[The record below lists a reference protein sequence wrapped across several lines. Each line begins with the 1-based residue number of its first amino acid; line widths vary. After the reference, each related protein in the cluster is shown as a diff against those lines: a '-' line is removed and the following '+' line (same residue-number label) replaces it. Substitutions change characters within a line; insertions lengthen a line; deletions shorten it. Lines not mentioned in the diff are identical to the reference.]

1 MMDQITIKDLEV
13 YANHG
18 LYKEEKALGQKFL
31 VSVILSFDT
40 KLAGVSD
47 QMDYSVDY
55 GKVCH
60 RIKEILTE
68 NDFNLIECVAET
80 VAKKLLLE
88 FSLIRKLEIEVK
100 KPWAPIGLPLDYVSV
115 KIKRG
120 WHRAY
125 LGVGSNMGDRMEY
138 INQAIN
144 AIEAQDDTRVVHVSS
159 LIETK
164 PYGGVVQDDFLN
176 GCIAIDT
183 LKEPEA
189 YEIDKAD
196 TAYGTIQTD
205 STQIKT
211 AAENIQQALYAFSY
225 EKLNVKNKIT
235 YDLLKQYLRSLREE
249 ADYLYYEEPLNTVNG
264 VQTQIPI
271 VLSEYQ
277 FYDRTDV
284 EAYLDVLSETRDYF
298 QQIIAFEREKA
309 DKGLFLSDEMADQVL
324 EQCNAFLAMGNGNYL
339 YSTFVSRIGELQE
352 LSEKEKSDYIQQ
364 NARQMEEQVYPA
376 YEDLIQAVKELK
388 GKGTN
393 EKGLCYFPEGRK
405 YYEWYIQQSV
415 GVTDTIQELEQ
426 LTRRQISEDITGMEE
441 AVNEAKQAAA
451 ILENGKAERIL
462 EKLKK
467 GIGTAFPEIPKTSL
481 QIKYVP
487 EEMQEHLSPA
497 FYMIPAIDYTEENV
511 IYVNQIQMRDDL
523 TLFTTLA
530 HEGYPGHLYQTIFF
544 ESTNPDPIR
553 SILNFGGYV
562 EGWATYAEMCSYYLM
577 PLSKTQA
584 AILQKNS
591 SVILA
596 LYALADMGIHYEGW
610 SRMDTVEFYARYG
623 IKDAETVDK
632 IYNLILGSPGNY
644 LKYYIGYV
652 KFLELKKE
660 WIKSGNQ
667 SQKEF
672 HKAVLSVGPA
682 PFEIVGKYFSL

>member
-1 MMDQITIKDLEV
+1 MLIQFWKRR
-13 YANHG
+13 
-18 LYKEEKALGQKFL
+18 KKQC
-31 VSVILSFDT
+31 VSIVCSISIL
-40 KLAGVSD
+40 
-47 QMDYSVDY
+47 
-55 GKVCH
+55 
-60 RIKEILTE
+60 
-68 NDFNLIECVAET
+68 
-80 VAKKLLLE
+80 
-88 FSLIRKLEIEVK
+88 FSSIF
-100 KPWAPIGLPLDYVSV
+100 
-115 KIKRG
+115 
-120 WHRAY
+120 
-125 LGVGSNMGDRMEY
+125 
-138 INQAIN
+138 
-144 AIEAQDDTRVVHVSS
+144 
-159 LIETK
+159 
-164 PYGGVVQDDFLN
+164 FLN
-176 GCIAIDT
+176 GCEATFLEEKKSSKEAENERFASFTEKLFCKEVATSQISLHYT

-189 YEIDKAD
+189 YGIDKAD
-196 TAYGTIQTD
+196 TAYGMIQTD

-211 AAENIQQALYAFSY
+211 AAENMQQALYTFSY
-225 EKLNVKNKIT
+225 EKLNVKNRIT
-235 YDLLKQYLRSLREE
+235 YDLLKQYLRNLREE
-249 ADYLYYEEPLNTVNG
+249 AAYLYYEEPLNTVNG

-284 EAYLDVLSETRDYF
+284 EAYLNVLSETRDYF

-309 DKGLFLSDEMADQVL
+309 DRGLFLSDEMADQVL

-339 YSTFVSRIGELQE
+339 YSTFVSRVGELQE
-352 LSEKEKSDYIQQ
+352 VSEKEKSDYIQQ

-426 LTRRQISEDITGMEE
+426 QTRRQISEDITGMEE

-451 ILENGKAERIL
+451 IMENGKAERIL

-467 GIGTAFPEIPKTSL
+467 GIANAFPEIPKTSL
-481 QIKYVP
+481 RIKYVP

-544 ESTNPDPIR
+544 ENTDPDPVR
-553 SILNFGGYV
+553 SILNFDGYV

-623 IKDAETVDK
+623 IKDAEMVDK
-632 IYNLILGSPGNY
+632 IYDLILGSPGNY

>member
-1 MMDQITIKDLEV
+1 MLIQFWKRR
-13 YANHG
+13 
-18 LYKEEKALGQKFL
+18 KKQC
-31 VSVILSFDT
+31 VSIVCSISIL
-40 KLAGVSD
+40 
-47 QMDYSVDY
+47 
-55 GKVCH
+55 
-60 RIKEILTE
+60 
-68 NDFNLIECVAET
+68 
-80 VAKKLLLE
+80 
-88 FSLIRKLEIEVK
+88 FSSIF
-100 KPWAPIGLPLDYVSV
+100 
-115 KIKRG
+115 
-120 WHRAY
+120 
-125 LGVGSNMGDRMEY
+125 
-138 INQAIN
+138 
-144 AIEAQDDTRVVHVSS
+144 
-159 LIETK
+159 
-164 PYGGVVQDDFLN
+164 FLN
-176 GCIAIDT
+176 GCEATFLEEKKSSKEAENERFASFTEKLFCKEVATSQISLHYT

-189 YEIDKAD
+189 YGIDKAD
-196 TAYGTIQTD
+196 TAYGMIQTD

-211 AAENIQQALYAFSY
+211 AAENMQQALYTFSY
-225 EKLNVKNKIT
+225 EKLNVKNRIT
-235 YDLLKQYLRSLREE
+235 YDLLKQYLRNVREE

-415 GVTDTIQELEQ
+415 GVTDTIRELEQ
-426 LTRRQISEDITGMEE
+426 QTRRQISEDITGMEE

-451 ILENGKAERIL
+451 IMENGKAERIL

-467 GIGTAFPEIPKTSL
+467 GIANAFPEIPKTSL
-481 QIKYVP
+481 RIKYVP

-544 ESTNPDPIR
+544 ESTDPDPVR

-623 IKDAETVDK
+623 IKDAETVNK
-632 IYNLILGSPGNY
+632 IYDLILGSPGNY

-672 HKAVLSVGPA
+672 HQAVLSVGPA

>member
-1 MMDQITIKDLEV
+1 MLIQFWKRR
-13 YANHG
+13 
-18 LYKEEKALGQKFL
+18 KKQC
-31 VSVILSFDT
+31 VSIVCSISIL
-40 KLAGVSD
+40 
-47 QMDYSVDY
+47 
-55 GKVCH
+55 
-60 RIKEILTE
+60 
-68 NDFNLIECVAET
+68 
-80 VAKKLLLE
+80 
-88 FSLIRKLEIEVK
+88 FSSIF
-100 KPWAPIGLPLDYVSV
+100 
-115 KIKRG
+115 
-120 WHRAY
+120 
-125 LGVGSNMGDRMEY
+125 
-138 INQAIN
+138 
-144 AIEAQDDTRVVHVSS
+144 
-159 LIETK
+159 
-164 PYGGVVQDDFLN
+164 FLN
-176 GCIAIDT
+176 GCEATFLEEKKSSKEAENERFASFTEKLFCKEVATSQISLHYT

-189 YEIDKAD
+189 YGIDKAD
-196 TAYGTIQTD
+196 TAYGMIQTD

-211 AAENIQQALYAFSY
+211 AAENMQQALYTFSY
-225 EKLNVKNKIT
+225 EKLNVKNRIT
-235 YDLLKQYLRSLREE
+235 YDLLKQYLRNLREE

-376 YEDLIQAVKELK
+376 YENLIQAVKELK

-426 LTRRQISEDITGMEE
+426 QTRRQISEDITGMEE

-451 ILENGKAERIL
+451 IMENGKAERIL

-467 GIGTAFPEIPKTSL
+467 GIANAFPEIPKTSL
-481 QIKYVP
+481 RIKYVP

-511 IYVNQIQMRDDL
+511 IYVNQTQMRDDL
-523 TLFTTLA
+523 ALFTTLA

-623 IKDAETVDK
+623 IKDAETVNK
-632 IYNLILGSPGNY
+632 IYDLILGSPGNY

-672 HKAVLSVGPA
+672 HQAVLSVGPA

>member
-1 MMDQITIKDLEV
+1 MLIQFWKRR
-13 YANHG
+13 
-18 LYKEEKALGQKFL
+18 KKQC
-31 VSVILSFDT
+31 VSIVCSISIL
-40 KLAGVSD
+40 
-47 QMDYSVDY
+47 
-55 GKVCH
+55 
-60 RIKEILTE
+60 
-68 NDFNLIECVAET
+68 
-80 VAKKLLLE
+80 
-88 FSLIRKLEIEVK
+88 FSSIF
-100 KPWAPIGLPLDYVSV
+100 
-115 KIKRG
+115 
-120 WHRAY
+120 
-125 LGVGSNMGDRMEY
+125 
-138 INQAIN
+138 
-144 AIEAQDDTRVVHVSS
+144 
-159 LIETK
+159 
-164 PYGGVVQDDFLN
+164 FLN
-176 GCIAIDT
+176 GCEATFLEEKKSSKEAENERFASFTEKLFCKEVATSQISLHYT

-189 YEIDKAD
+189 YGIDKAD
-196 TAYGTIQTD
+196 TAYGMIQTD

-211 AAENIQQALYAFSY
+211 AAENMQQALYTFSY
-225 EKLNVKNKIT
+225 EKLNVKNRIT
-235 YDLLKQYLRSLREE
+235 YDLLKQYLRNLREE

-309 DKGLFLSDEMADQVL
+309 DRGLFLSDEMADQVL

-451 ILENGKAERIL
+451 ILEEGKAERIL

-467 GIGTAFPEIPKTSL
+467 GIANAFPEIPKTSL
-481 QIKYVP
+481 RIKYVP

-511 IYVNQIQMRDDL
+511 IYVNRIHMRDDL

-544 ESTNPDPIR
+544 ESTDPDPVR

-623 IKDAETVDK
+623 IKDAETVNK
-632 IYNLILGSPGNY
+632 IYDLILGSPGNY

-672 HKAVLSVGPA
+672 HQAVLSVGPA

>member
-1 MMDQITIKDLEV
+1 MLIQFWKRR
-13 YANHG
+13 
-18 LYKEEKALGQKFL
+18 KKQC
-31 VSVILSFDT
+31 VSIVCSISIL
-40 KLAGVSD
+40 
-47 QMDYSVDY
+47 
-55 GKVCH
+55 
-60 RIKEILTE
+60 
-68 NDFNLIECVAET
+68 
-80 VAKKLLLE
+80 
-88 FSLIRKLEIEVK
+88 FSSIF
-100 KPWAPIGLPLDYVSV
+100 
-115 KIKRG
+115 
-120 WHRAY
+120 
-125 LGVGSNMGDRMEY
+125 
-138 INQAIN
+138 
-144 AIEAQDDTRVVHVSS
+144 
-159 LIETK
+159 
-164 PYGGVVQDDFLN
+164 FLN
-176 GCIAIDT
+176 GCEATFLEEKKSSKEVENERFTSFTEQLFCKEVAASQISLHYT

-189 YEIDKAD
+189 YGIDKAD

-225 EKLNVKNKIT
+225 ENLNVKNKIT

-284 EAYLDVLSETRDYF
+284 EEYLDVLSETRDYF

-376 YEDLIQAVKELK
+376 YENLIQAVKELK

-441 AVNEAKQAAA
+441 AVNEAKQAAT
-451 ILENGKAERIL
+451 ILEDGKAERIL

-523 TLFTTLA
+523 ALFTTLA

-623 IKDAETVDK
+623 IKDAKTVDK

-644 LKYYIGYV
+644 LKYYIGYI

>member
-1 MMDQITIKDLEV
+1 MLIQFWKRR
-13 YANHG
+13 
-18 LYKEEKALGQKFL
+18 KKQC
-31 VSVILSFDT
+31 VSIVCSISIL
-40 KLAGVSD
+40 
-47 QMDYSVDY
+47 
-55 GKVCH
+55 
-60 RIKEILTE
+60 
-68 NDFNLIECVAET
+68 
-80 VAKKLLLE
+80 
-88 FSLIRKLEIEVK
+88 FSSIF
-100 KPWAPIGLPLDYVSV
+100 
-115 KIKRG
+115 
-120 WHRAY
+120 
-125 LGVGSNMGDRMEY
+125 
-138 INQAIN
+138 
-144 AIEAQDDTRVVHVSS
+144 
-159 LIETK
+159 
-164 PYGGVVQDDFLN
+164 FLN
-176 GCIAIDT
+176 GCEATFLEEKKSSKEAENERFASFTEKLFCKEVATSQISLHYT

-189 YEIDKAD
+189 YGIDKAD
-196 TAYGTIQTD
+196 TAYGMIQTD

-211 AAENIQQALYAFSY
+211 AAENMQQALYTFSY
-225 EKLNVKNKIT
+225 EKLNVKNRIT
-235 YDLLKQYLRSLREE
+235 YDLLKQYLRNLREE
-249 ADYLYYEEPLNTVNG
+249 ADYLYYEEPLNMVNG

-324 EQCNAFLAMGNGNYL
+324 EQCNAFLEMGNGNYL

-376 YEDLIQAVKELK
+376 YEDLIQAVEELK

-426 LTRRQISEDITGMEE
+426 QTRRQISEDITGMEE

-451 ILENGKAERIL
+451 IMENGKAERIL
-462 EKLKK
+462 EELKK
-467 GIGTAFPEIPKTSL
+467 GIANAFPEIPKTSL
-481 QIKYVP
+481 RIKYVP

-544 ESTNPDPIR
+544 ENTDPDPVR
-553 SILNFGGYV
+553 SILNFDGYV

-632 IYNLILGSPGNY
+632 IYDLILGSPGNY

-672 HKAVLSVGPA
+672 HQAVLSVGPA

>member
-1 MMDQITIKDLEV
+1 M
-13 YANHG
+13 
-18 LYKEEKALGQKFL
+18 
-31 VSVILSFDT
+31 
-40 KLAGVSD
+40 
-47 QMDYSVDY
+47 
-55 GKVCH
+55 
-60 RIKEILTE
+60 
-68 NDFNLIECVAET
+68 
-80 VAKKLLLE
+80 
-88 FSLIRKLEIEVK
+88 
-100 KPWAPIGLPLDYVSV
+100 
-115 KIKRG
+115 
-120 WHRAY
+120 
-125 LGVGSNMGDRMEY
+125 
-138 INQAIN
+138 
-144 AIEAQDDTRVVHVSS
+144 
-159 LIETK
+159 
-164 PYGGVVQDDFLN
+164 
-176 GCIAIDT
+176 
-183 LKEPEA
+183 
-189 YEIDKAD
+189 
-196 TAYGTIQTD
+196 
-205 STQIKT
+205 
-211 AAENIQQALYAFSY
+211 
-225 EKLNVKNKIT
+225 
-235 YDLLKQYLRSLREE
+235 REE

-364 NARQMEEQVYPA
+364 NARQMEEQVCPA

-388 GKGTN
+388 GKGPN

-441 AVNEAKQAAA
+441 AVNEAKQAAT
-451 ILENGKAERIL
+451 ILEEGKAERIL

-481 QIKYVP
+481 RIKYVP

-544 ESTNPDPIR
+544 ESTDPDPVR

-623 IKDAETVDK
+623 IKDAEMVDK

-644 LKYYIGYV
+644 LKYYIGYI

>member
-1 MMDQITIKDLEV
+1 MLIQFWKRR
-13 YANHG
+13 
-18 LYKEEKALGQKFL
+18 KKQC
-31 VSVILSFDT
+31 VSIVCSISIL
-40 KLAGVSD
+40 
-47 QMDYSVDY
+47 
-55 GKVCH
+55 
-60 RIKEILTE
+60 
-68 NDFNLIECVAET
+68 
-80 VAKKLLLE
+80 
-88 FSLIRKLEIEVK
+88 FSSIF
-100 KPWAPIGLPLDYVSV
+100 
-115 KIKRG
+115 
-120 WHRAY
+120 
-125 LGVGSNMGDRMEY
+125 
-138 INQAIN
+138 
-144 AIEAQDDTRVVHVSS
+144 
-159 LIETK
+159 
-164 PYGGVVQDDFLN
+164 FLN
-176 GCIAIDT
+176 GCEATFLEEKKSSKEAENERFASFTEKLFCKEVATSQISLHYT

-189 YEIDKAD
+189 YGIDKAD
-196 TAYGTIQTD
+196 TAYGMIQTD

-211 AAENIQQALYAFSY
+211 AAENMQQALYTFSY
-225 EKLNVKNKIT
+225 EKLNVKNRIT
-235 YDLLKQYLRSLREE
+235 YDLLKQYLRNLREE

-298 QQIIAFEREKA
+298 QQIIEFEREKA
-309 DKGLFLSDEMADQVL
+309 DRGLFLSDEMADQVL

-339 YSTFVSRIGELQE
+339 YSTFVSRVGELQE
-352 LSEKEKSDYIQQ
+352 VSEKEKSDYIQQ

-462 EKLKK
+462 EELKK
-467 GIGTAFPEIPKTSL
+467 GIANAFPEIPKTSL
-481 QIKYVP
+481 RIKYVP

-544 ESTNPDPIR
+544 ENTDPDPVR
-553 SILNFGGYV
+553 SILNFDGYV

-596 LYALADMGIHYEGW
+596 LYALADMGIHYDGW

-623 IKDAETVDK
+623 IRDAETVNK
-632 IYNLILGSPGNY
+632 IYDLILGSPGNY

-672 HKAVLSVGPA
+672 HQAVLSVGPA

>member
-1 MMDQITIKDLEV
+1 MLIQFWKRR
-13 YANHG
+13 
-18 LYKEEKALGQKFL
+18 KKQC
-31 VSVILSFDT
+31 VSIVCSISIL
-40 KLAGVSD
+40 
-47 QMDYSVDY
+47 
-55 GKVCH
+55 
-60 RIKEILTE
+60 
-68 NDFNLIECVAET
+68 
-80 VAKKLLLE
+80 
-88 FSLIRKLEIEVK
+88 FSSIF
-100 KPWAPIGLPLDYVSV
+100 
-115 KIKRG
+115 
-120 WHRAY
+120 
-125 LGVGSNMGDRMEY
+125 
-138 INQAIN
+138 
-144 AIEAQDDTRVVHVSS
+144 
-159 LIETK
+159 
-164 PYGGVVQDDFLN
+164 FLN
-176 GCIAIDT
+176 GCEATFLEEKKSSKEAENERFASFTEKLFCKEVATSQISLHYT

-189 YEIDKAD
+189 YGIDKAD
-196 TAYGTIQTD
+196 TAYGMTQTD

-211 AAENIQQALYAFSY
+211 AAENMQQALYTFSY
-225 EKLNVKNKIT
+225 EKLNVKNRIT
-235 YDLLKQYLRSLREE
+235 YDLLKQYLRNLREE

-309 DKGLFLSDEMADQVL
+309 DRGFFLSDEMADQVL

-376 YEDLIQAVKELK
+376 YEDLIQAVEELK

-426 LTRRQISEDITGMEE
+426 QTRRQISEDITGMEE

-481 QIKYVP
+481 RIKYVP

-544 ESTNPDPIR
+544 ENMDPDPVR

-632 IYNLILGSPGNY
+632 IYDLILGSPGNY

-682 PFEIVGKYFSL
+682 PFEIVGKYFSLVSAQ

>member
-1 MMDQITIKDLEV
+1 MLIQFWKRR
-13 YANHG
+13 
-18 LYKEEKALGQKFL
+18 KKQC
-31 VSVILSFDT
+31 VSIVCSISIL
-40 KLAGVSD
+40 
-47 QMDYSVDY
+47 
-55 GKVCH
+55 
-60 RIKEILTE
+60 
-68 NDFNLIECVAET
+68 
-80 VAKKLLLE
+80 
-88 FSLIRKLEIEVK
+88 FSSIF
-100 KPWAPIGLPLDYVSV
+100 
-115 KIKRG
+115 
-120 WHRAY
+120 
-125 LGVGSNMGDRMEY
+125 
-138 INQAIN
+138 
-144 AIEAQDDTRVVHVSS
+144 
-159 LIETK
+159 
-164 PYGGVVQDDFLN
+164 FLN
-176 GCIAIDT
+176 GCEATFLEEKKSSKEAENERFASFTEKLFCKEVATSQISLHYT

-189 YEIDKAD
+189 YGIDKAD
-196 TAYGTIQTD
+196 TAYGMTQTD

-211 AAENIQQALYAFSY
+211 AAENMQQALYTFSY
-225 EKLNVKNKIT
+225 EKLNVKNRIT
-235 YDLLKQYLRSLREE
+235 YDLLKQYLRNLREE

-309 DKGLFLSDEMADQVL
+309 DRGLFLSDEMADQVL

-339 YSTFVSRIGELQE
+339 YSTFVSRVGELQE
-352 LSEKEKSDYIQQ
+352 VSEKEKSDYIQQ

-426 LTRRQISEDITGMEE
+426 QTRRQISEDITGMEE

-467 GIGTAFPEIPKTSL
+467 GIGNAFPEIPKTSL
-481 QIKYVP
+481 RIKYVP

-530 HEGYPGHLYQTIFF
+530 HEGYPGHLYQTMFF
-544 ESTNPDPIR
+544 ESTDPDPVR
-553 SILNFGGYV
+553 SILNCGGYV

-623 IKDAETVDK
+623 IKDAETVNK

-672 HKAVLSVGPA
+672 HQAVLSVGPA
-682 PFEIVGKYFSL
+682 PFEIVGKYFSLVSAQ

>member
-1 MMDQITIKDLEV
+1 MLIQFWKRR
-13 YANHG
+13 
-18 LYKEEKALGQKFL
+18 KKQC
-31 VSVILSFDT
+31 VSI
-40 KLAGVSD
+40 
-47 QMDYSVDY
+47 
-55 GKVCH
+55 VCS
-60 RIKEILTE
+60 IGI
-68 NDFNLIECVAET
+68 F
-80 VAKKLLLE
+80 
-88 FSLIRKLEIEVK
+88 FSSIF
-100 KPWAPIGLPLDYVSV
+100 
-115 KIKRG
+115 
-120 WHRAY
+120 
-125 LGVGSNMGDRMEY
+125 
-138 INQAIN
+138 
-144 AIEAQDDTRVVHVSS
+144 
-159 LIETK
+159 
-164 PYGGVVQDDFLN
+164 FLN
-176 GCIAIDT
+176 GCEATFLEEKKSSKEAENERFASFTEKLFCKEVATSQISLHYT

-189 YEIDKAD
+189 YGIDKAD
-196 TAYGTIQTD
+196 TAYGMIQTD

-211 AAENIQQALYAFSY
+211 AAENMQQALYTFSY
-225 EKLNVKNKIT
+225 EKLNVKNRIT
-235 YDLLKQYLRSLREE
+235 YDLLKQYLRNVREE

-352 LSEKEKSDYIQQ
+352 LPEKEKSDYIQQ

-415 GVTDTIQELEQ
+415 GVTDTIRELEQ
-426 LTRRQISEDITGMEE
+426 QTRRQISEDITGMEE

-451 ILENGKAERIL
+451 IMENGKAERIL

-467 GIGTAFPEIPKTSL
+467 GIANAFPEIPKTSL
-481 QIKYVP
+481 RIKYVP

-544 ESTNPDPIR
+544 ENTDPDPVR
-553 SILNFGGYV
+553 SILNFDGYV

-596 LYALADMGIHYEGW
+596 LYALADMGIHYDGW

-623 IKDAETVDK
+623 IRDAETVNK
-632 IYNLILGSPGNY
+632 IYDLILGSPGNY

-672 HKAVLSVGPA
+672 HQAVLSVGPA

>member
-1 MMDQITIKDLEV
+1 MLIQFWKRR
-13 YANHG
+13 
-18 LYKEEKALGQKFL
+18 KKQC
-31 VSVILSFDT
+31 VSIVCSISIL
-40 KLAGVSD
+40 
-47 QMDYSVDY
+47 
-55 GKVCH
+55 
-60 RIKEILTE
+60 
-68 NDFNLIECVAET
+68 
-80 VAKKLLLE
+80 
-88 FSLIRKLEIEVK
+88 FSSIF
-100 KPWAPIGLPLDYVSV
+100 
-115 KIKRG
+115 
-120 WHRAY
+120 
-125 LGVGSNMGDRMEY
+125 
-138 INQAIN
+138 
-144 AIEAQDDTRVVHVSS
+144 
-159 LIETK
+159 
-164 PYGGVVQDDFLN
+164 FLN
-176 GCIAIDT
+176 GCEATFLEEKKSSKEAENERFASFTEKLFCKEVATSQISLHYT

-189 YEIDKAD
+189 YGIDKAD
-196 TAYGTIQTD
+196 TAYGMIQTD

-211 AAENIQQALYAFSY
+211 AAENMQQALYTFSY
-225 EKLNVKNKIT
+225 EKLNVKNRIT
-235 YDLLKQYLRSLREE
+235 YDLLKQYLRNLREE

-309 DKGLFLSDEMADQVL
+309 DRGLFLSDEMADQVL

-415 GVTDTIQELEQ
+415 GVTDTIRELEQ
-426 LTRRQISEDITGMEE
+426 QTRRQISEDITGMEE

-451 ILENGKAERIL
+451 IMENGKAERIL

-467 GIGTAFPEIPKTSL
+467 GIANAFPEIPKTSL
-481 QIKYVP
+481 RIKYVP

-544 ESTNPDPIR
+544 ESTDPDPVR

-623 IKDAETVDK
+623 IKDAETVNK
-632 IYNLILGSPGNY
+632 IYDLILGSPGNY

>member
-1 MMDQITIKDLEV
+1 MLIQFWKRR
-13 YANHG
+13 
-18 LYKEEKALGQKFL
+18 KKQC
-31 VSVILSFDT
+31 VSIVCSISIL
-40 KLAGVSD
+40 
-47 QMDYSVDY
+47 
-55 GKVCH
+55 
-60 RIKEILTE
+60 
-68 NDFNLIECVAET
+68 
-80 VAKKLLLE
+80 
-88 FSLIRKLEIEVK
+88 FSSIF
-100 KPWAPIGLPLDYVSV
+100 
-115 KIKRG
+115 
-120 WHRAY
+120 
-125 LGVGSNMGDRMEY
+125 
-138 INQAIN
+138 
-144 AIEAQDDTRVVHVSS
+144 
-159 LIETK
+159 
-164 PYGGVVQDDFLN
+164 FLN
-176 GCIAIDT
+176 GCEATFLEEKKSSKEVENERFTSFTEKLFYKEVAASQISLHYT

-189 YEIDKAD
+189 YGIDKAD

-211 AAENIQQALYAFSY
+211 AAENIQQALYTFSY

-277 FYDRTDV
+277 FYDRIDV

-352 LSEKEKSDYIQQ
+352 LSEKEKSDYILQ

-376 YEDLIQAVKELK
+376 YEDLIQAVEELK

-451 ILENGKAERIL
+451 ILEDGKAERIL

-481 QIKYVP
+481 RIKYVP

-523 TLFTTLA
+523 ALFTTLA

-610 SRMDTVEFYARYG
+610 SRMDTVEFYAKYG

-644 LKYYIGYV
+644 LKYYIGYI

>member
-1 MMDQITIKDLEV
+1 MLIQFWKRR
-13 YANHG
+13 
-18 LYKEEKALGQKFL
+18 KKQC
-31 VSVILSFDT
+31 VSIVCSISIL
-40 KLAGVSD
+40 
-47 QMDYSVDY
+47 
-55 GKVCH
+55 
-60 RIKEILTE
+60 
-68 NDFNLIECVAET
+68 
-80 VAKKLLLE
+80 
-88 FSLIRKLEIEVK
+88 FSSIF
-100 KPWAPIGLPLDYVSV
+100 
-115 KIKRG
+115 
-120 WHRAY
+120 
-125 LGVGSNMGDRMEY
+125 
-138 INQAIN
+138 
-144 AIEAQDDTRVVHVSS
+144 
-159 LIETK
+159 
-164 PYGGVVQDDFLN
+164 FLN
-176 GCIAIDT
+176 GCEATFLEEKKSSKEAENERFASFTKKLFRKEVVASQISLHYT

-189 YEIDKAD
+189 YGIDKAD
-196 TAYGTIQTD
+196 TAYGMIQTD

-211 AAENIQQALYAFSY
+211 AAENMQQALYTFSY
-225 EKLNVKNKIT
+225 EKLNVKNRIT
-235 YDLLKQYLRSLREE
+235 YDLLKQYLRNLREE

-284 EAYLDVLSETRDYF
+284 ETYLDVLSETRDYF

-309 DKGLFLSDEMADQVL
+309 DRGLFLSDEMADQVL

-339 YSTFVSRIGELQE
+339 YSTFVSRVGELQE

-415 GVTDTIQELEQ
+415 GVTDTIRELEQ
-426 LTRRQISEDITGMEE
+426 QTRRQISEDITGMEE

-451 ILENGKAERIL
+451 IMENGKAERIL

-467 GIGTAFPEIPKTSL
+467 GIANAFPEIPKTSL
-481 QIKYVP
+481 RIKYVP

-544 ESTNPDPIR
+544 ENTDPDPVR

-632 IYNLILGSPGNY
+632 IYDLILGSPGNY

-660 WIKSGNQ
+660 WIKYGNQ

>member
-1 MMDQITIKDLEV
+1 MLIQFWKRR
-13 YANHG
+13 
-18 LYKEEKALGQKFL
+18 KKQC
-31 VSVILSFDT
+31 VSIVCSISIL
-40 KLAGVSD
+40 
-47 QMDYSVDY
+47 
-55 GKVCH
+55 
-60 RIKEILTE
+60 
-68 NDFNLIECVAET
+68 
-80 VAKKLLLE
+80 
-88 FSLIRKLEIEVK
+88 FSSIF
-100 KPWAPIGLPLDYVSV
+100 
-115 KIKRG
+115 
-120 WHRAY
+120 
-125 LGVGSNMGDRMEY
+125 
-138 INQAIN
+138 
-144 AIEAQDDTRVVHVSS
+144 
-159 LIETK
+159 
-164 PYGGVVQDDFLN
+164 FLN
-176 GCIAIDT
+176 GCEATFLEEKKSSKEAENERFTSFTEKLFCKEVAASQISLYYT

-189 YEIDKAD
+189 YGIDKAD

-211 AAENIQQALYAFSY
+211 AAENIQQALYTFSY
-225 EKLNVKNKIT
+225 EKLNVKNRIT
-235 YDLLKQYLRSLREE
+235 YDLLKQYLRNLREE

-376 YEDLIQAVKELK
+376 YEDLIQAVEELK

-451 ILENGKAERIL
+451 ILEDGKAERIL

-481 QIKYVP
+481 RIKYVP

-497 FYMIPAIDYTEENV
+497 FYMIPAIDHTEENV

-544 ESTNPDPIR
+544 ESTDPDPVR

-623 IKDAETVDK
+623 IKDAETVDI

-644 LKYYIGYV
+644 LKYYIGYI

>member
-1 MMDQITIKDLEV
+1 MLIQFWKRR
-13 YANHG
+13 
-18 LYKEEKALGQKFL
+18 KKQC
-31 VSVILSFDT
+31 VSIVCSISIL
-40 KLAGVSD
+40 
-47 QMDYSVDY
+47 
-55 GKVCH
+55 
-60 RIKEILTE
+60 
-68 NDFNLIECVAET
+68 
-80 VAKKLLLE
+80 
-88 FSLIRKLEIEVK
+88 FSSIF
-100 KPWAPIGLPLDYVSV
+100 
-115 KIKRG
+115 
-120 WHRAY
+120 
-125 LGVGSNMGDRMEY
+125 
-138 INQAIN
+138 
-144 AIEAQDDTRVVHVSS
+144 
-159 LIETK
+159 
-164 PYGGVVQDDFLN
+164 FLN
-176 GCIAIDT
+176 GCEATFLEEKKSSKEAENERFASFTEKLFCKEVATSQISLHYT

-189 YEIDKAD
+189 YGIDKAD
-196 TAYGTIQTD
+196 TAYGMIQTD

-211 AAENIQQALYAFSY
+211 AAENMQQALYTFSY
-225 EKLNVKNKIT
+225 EKLNVKNRIT
-235 YDLLKQYLRSLREE
+235 YDLLKQYLRNLREE

-309 DKGLFLSDEMADQVL
+309 DRGLFLSDEMADQVL

-339 YSTFVSRIGELQE
+339 YSTFVSRVGELQE

-415 GVTDTIQELEQ
+415 GVTDTIRELEQ
-426 LTRRQISEDITGMEE
+426 QTRRQISEDITGMEE

-451 ILENGKAERIL
+451 IMENGKAERIL

-467 GIGTAFPEIPKTSL
+467 GIANAFPEIPKTSL
-481 QIKYVP
+481 RIKYVP

-544 ESTNPDPIR
+544 ESTDPDPVR

-623 IKDAETVDK
+623 IKDAETVNK
-632 IYNLILGSPGNY
+632 IYDLILGSPGNY

-672 HKAVLSVGPA
+672 HQAVLSVGPA

>member
-1 MMDQITIKDLEV
+1 MLIQFWKRR
-13 YANHG
+13 
-18 LYKEEKALGQKFL
+18 KKQC
-31 VSVILSFDT
+31 VSIVCSISIL
-40 KLAGVSD
+40 
-47 QMDYSVDY
+47 
-55 GKVCH
+55 
-60 RIKEILTE
+60 
-68 NDFNLIECVAET
+68 
-80 VAKKLLLE
+80 
-88 FSLIRKLEIEVK
+88 FSSIF
-100 KPWAPIGLPLDYVSV
+100 
-115 KIKRG
+115 
-120 WHRAY
+120 
-125 LGVGSNMGDRMEY
+125 
-138 INQAIN
+138 
-144 AIEAQDDTRVVHVSS
+144 
-159 LIETK
+159 
-164 PYGGVVQDDFLN
+164 FLN
-176 GCIAIDT
+176 GCEATFLEEKKSSKEAENERFASFTEKLFCKEVATSQISLHYT

-189 YEIDKAD
+189 YGIDKAD
-196 TAYGTIQTD
+196 TAYGMIQTD

-211 AAENIQQALYAFSY
+211 AAENMQQALYTFSY
-225 EKLNVKNKIT
+225 EKLNVKNRIT
-235 YDLLKQYLRSLREE
+235 YDLLKQYLRNLREE

-426 LTRRQISEDITGMEE
+426 QTRRQISEDITGMEE

-451 ILENGKAERIL
+451 IMENGKAERIL

-467 GIGTAFPEIPKTSL
+467 GIANAFPEIPKTSL
-481 QIKYVP
+481 RIKYVP

-544 ESTNPDPIR
+544 ESTDPDPVR

-632 IYNLILGSPGNY
+632 IYDLILGSPGNY

-682 PFEIVGKYFSL
+682 PFEIVGKYFSLVSAQ

>member
-1 MMDQITIKDLEV
+1 MLIQFWKRR
-13 YANHG
+13 
-18 LYKEEKALGQKFL
+18 KKQC
-31 VSVILSFDT
+31 VSIVCSISIL
-40 KLAGVSD
+40 
-47 QMDYSVDY
+47 
-55 GKVCH
+55 
-60 RIKEILTE
+60 
-68 NDFNLIECVAET
+68 
-80 VAKKLLLE
+80 
-88 FSLIRKLEIEVK
+88 FSSIF
-100 KPWAPIGLPLDYVSV
+100 
-115 KIKRG
+115 
-120 WHRAY
+120 
-125 LGVGSNMGDRMEY
+125 
-138 INQAIN
+138 
-144 AIEAQDDTRVVHVSS
+144 
-159 LIETK
+159 
-164 PYGGVVQDDFLN
+164 FLN
-176 GCIAIDT
+176 GCEATFLEEKKSSKEAENERFASFTEKLFCKEVAVSQISLHYT

-189 YEIDKAD
+189 YGIDKAD
-196 TAYGTIQTD
+196 TAYGMIQTD

-211 AAENIQQALYAFSY
+211 AAENMQQALYTFPY
-225 EKLNVKNKIT
+225 EKLNVKNRIT
-235 YDLLKQYLRSLREE
+235 YDLLKQYLRNLREE

-284 EAYLDVLSETRDYF
+284 EMYLDVLSETRDYF

-309 DKGLFLSDEMADQVL
+309 DRGLFLSDEMADQVL

-426 LTRRQISEDITGMEE
+426 QTRRQISEDITGMEE
-441 AVNEAKQAAA
+441 AVNEEKQAAA
-451 ILENGKAERIL
+451 IMENGKAERIL

-467 GIGTAFPEIPKTSL
+467 GIANAFPEIPKTSL
-481 QIKYVP
+481 RIKYVP

-544 ESTNPDPIR
+544 ESTDPDLVR

-610 SRMDTVEFYARYG
+610 SRMDTVEFYAKYG
-623 IKDAETVDK
+623 IKDAETVNK
-632 IYNLILGSPGNY
+632 IYDLILGSPGNY

>member
-1 MMDQITIKDLEV
+1 MLIQCWKRR
-13 YANHG
+13 
-18 LYKEEKALGQKFL
+18 KKQC
-31 VSVILSFDT
+31 VSIVCSISIL
-40 KLAGVSD
+40 
-47 QMDYSVDY
+47 
-55 GKVCH
+55 
-60 RIKEILTE
+60 
-68 NDFNLIECVAET
+68 
-80 VAKKLLLE
+80 
-88 FSLIRKLEIEVK
+88 FSSIF
-100 KPWAPIGLPLDYVSV
+100 
-115 KIKRG
+115 
-120 WHRAY
+120 
-125 LGVGSNMGDRMEY
+125 
-138 INQAIN
+138 
-144 AIEAQDDTRVVHVSS
+144 
-159 LIETK
+159 
-164 PYGGVVQDDFLN
+164 FLN
-176 GCIAIDT
+176 GCEATFLEEKKSSKEVENERFTSFTEKLFCKEVASSQISLHYT

-189 YEIDKAD
+189 YGIDKAD
-196 TAYGTIQTD
+196 TAYGMIQTD

-211 AAENIQQALYAFSY
+211 AAENIQQTLYAFSY

-235 YDLLKQYLRSLREE
+235 YDLLKQYLRNLREE
-249 ADYLYYEEPLNTVNG
+249 ANYLYYEEPLNTVNG

-426 LTRRQISEDITGMEE
+426 QTRRQISEDITGMEE

-481 QIKYVP
+481 RIKYVP

-530 HEGYPGHLYQTIFF
+530 HEGYPGHLYQTMFF
-544 ESTNPDPIR
+544 ENTDPDPVR
-553 SILNFGGYV
+553 SILNFDGYV

-623 IKDAETVDK
+623 IKDAETVNK

-644 LKYYIGYV
+644 LKYYIGYI

>member
-1 MMDQITIKDLEV
+1 MLIQFWKRR
-13 YANHG
+13 
-18 LYKEEKALGQKFL
+18 KKQC
-31 VSVILSFDT
+31 VSIVCSISIL
-40 KLAGVSD
+40 
-47 QMDYSVDY
+47 
-55 GKVCH
+55 
-60 RIKEILTE
+60 
-68 NDFNLIECVAET
+68 
-80 VAKKLLLE
+80 
-88 FSLIRKLEIEVK
+88 FSSIF
-100 KPWAPIGLPLDYVSV
+100 
-115 KIKRG
+115 
-120 WHRAY
+120 
-125 LGVGSNMGDRMEY
+125 
-138 INQAIN
+138 
-144 AIEAQDDTRVVHVSS
+144 
-159 LIETK
+159 
-164 PYGGVVQDDFLN
+164 FLN
-176 GCIAIDT
+176 GCEATFLEEKKTSKEVENERFTSFTEKLLCKEVAASQISLHYT

-189 YEIDKAD
+189 YGIDKAD

-211 AAENIQQALYAFSY
+211 AAENIQQALYTFSY

-284 EAYLDVLSETRDYF
+284 EEYLDVLSETRDYF

-352 LSEKEKSDYIQQ
+352 LSEKEKSDYILQ

-376 YEDLIQAVKELK
+376 YEDLIQAVEELK

-451 ILENGKAERIL
+451 ILEDGKAERIL

-481 QIKYVP
+481 RIKYVP

-511 IYVNQIQMRDDL
+511 IYVNQTQMRDDL
-523 TLFTTLA
+523 ALFTTLA

-623 IKDAETVDK
+623 IKDAKTVDK

-644 LKYYIGYV
+644 LKYYIGYI

>member
-1 MMDQITIKDLEV
+1 MLIQFWKRR
-13 YANHG
+13 
-18 LYKEEKALGQKFL
+18 KKQC
-31 VSVILSFDT
+31 VSIVCSISIL
-40 KLAGVSD
+40 
-47 QMDYSVDY
+47 
-55 GKVCH
+55 
-60 RIKEILTE
+60 
-68 NDFNLIECVAET
+68 
-80 VAKKLLLE
+80 
-88 FSLIRKLEIEVK
+88 FSSIF
-100 KPWAPIGLPLDYVSV
+100 
-115 KIKRG
+115 
-120 WHRAY
+120 
-125 LGVGSNMGDRMEY
+125 
-138 INQAIN
+138 
-144 AIEAQDDTRVVHVSS
+144 
-159 LIETK
+159 
-164 PYGGVVQDDFLN
+164 FLN
-176 GCIAIDT
+176 GCEATFLEEKKSSKEAENERFASFTEKLFCKEVATSQISLHYT

-189 YEIDKAD
+189 YGIDKAD
-196 TAYGTIQTD
+196 TAYGMIQTD

-211 AAENIQQALYAFSY
+211 AAENMQQALYTFSY
-225 EKLNVKNKIT
+225 EKLNVKNRIT
-235 YDLLKQYLRSLREE
+235 YDLLKQYLRNLREE
-249 ADYLYYEEPLNTVNG
+249 ADYLYYEEPLNMVNG

-339 YSTFVSRIGELQE
+339 YSTFVSRVGELQE
-352 LSEKEKSDYIQQ
+352 VSEKEKSDYIQQ

-415 GVTDTIQELEQ
+415 GVTDTIRELEQ
-426 LTRRQISEDITGMEE
+426 QTRRQISEDITGMEE

-451 ILENGKAERIL
+451 IMENGKAERIL

-467 GIGTAFPEIPKTSL
+467 GIANAFPEIPKTSL
-481 QIKYVP
+481 RIKYVP

-544 ESTNPDPIR
+544 ESTDPDPVR

-610 SRMDTVEFYARYG
+610 SRMDTVEFYTRYG
-623 IKDAETVDK
+623 IKDAKTVNK
-632 IYNLILGSPGNY
+632 IYDLILGSPGNY

>member
-1 MMDQITIKDLEV
+1 MLIQFWKRR
-13 YANHG
+13 
-18 LYKEEKALGQKFL
+18 KKQC
-31 VSVILSFDT
+31 VSIVCSISIL
-40 KLAGVSD
+40 
-47 QMDYSVDY
+47 
-55 GKVCH
+55 
-60 RIKEILTE
+60 
-68 NDFNLIECVAET
+68 
-80 VAKKLLLE
+80 
-88 FSLIRKLEIEVK
+88 FSSIF
-100 KPWAPIGLPLDYVSV
+100 
-115 KIKRG
+115 
-120 WHRAY
+120 
-125 LGVGSNMGDRMEY
+125 
-138 INQAIN
+138 
-144 AIEAQDDTRVVHVSS
+144 
-159 LIETK
+159 
-164 PYGGVVQDDFLN
+164 FLN
-176 GCIAIDT
+176 GCEATFLEEKKSSKEAENERFASFTEKLFCKEVATSQISLHYT

-189 YEIDKAD
+189 YGIDKAD
-196 TAYGTIQTD
+196 TAYGMIQTD

-211 AAENIQQALYAFSY
+211 AAENMQQALYTFSY
-225 EKLNVKNKIT
+225 EKLNVKNRIT
-235 YDLLKQYLRSLREE
+235 YDLLKQYLRNLREE

-298 QQIIAFEREKA
+298 QQIIEFEREKA
-309 DKGLFLSDEMADQVL
+309 DRGLFLSDEMADQVL
-324 EQCNAFLAMGNGNYL
+324 EQCNTFLAMGNGNYL

-364 NARQMEEQVYPA
+364 NARQMEEQVCPA

-426 LTRRQISEDITGMEE
+426 QTRRQISEDITGMEE

-451 ILENGKAERIL
+451 IMENGKAERIL

-467 GIGTAFPEIPKTSL
+467 GIENAFPEIPKTSL
-481 QIKYVP
+481 RIKYVP

-544 ESTNPDPIR
+544 ESTDPDPVR

-623 IKDAETVDK
+623 IKDAETVNK
-632 IYNLILGSPGNY
+632 IYDLILGSPGNY

-672 HKAVLSVGPA
+672 HQAVLSVGPA

>member
-1 MMDQITIKDLEV
+1 MLIQFWKRR
-13 YANHG
+13 
-18 LYKEEKALGQKFL
+18 KKQC
-31 VSVILSFDT
+31 VSIVCSISIL
-40 KLAGVSD
+40 
-47 QMDYSVDY
+47 
-55 GKVCH
+55 
-60 RIKEILTE
+60 
-68 NDFNLIECVAET
+68 
-80 VAKKLLLE
+80 
-88 FSLIRKLEIEVK
+88 FSSIF
-100 KPWAPIGLPLDYVSV
+100 
-115 KIKRG
+115 
-120 WHRAY
+120 
-125 LGVGSNMGDRMEY
+125 
-138 INQAIN
+138 
-144 AIEAQDDTRVVHVSS
+144 
-159 LIETK
+159 
-164 PYGGVVQDDFLN
+164 FLN
-176 GCIAIDT
+176 GCEATFLEEKKSSKEAENERFASFTEKLFCKEVATSQISLHYT

-189 YEIDKAD
+189 YGIDKAD
-196 TAYGTIQTD
+196 TAYGMTQTD

-211 AAENIQQALYAFSY
+211 AAENMQQALYTFSY
-225 EKLNVKNKIT
+225 EKLNVKNRIT
-235 YDLLKQYLRSLREE
+235 YDLLKQYLRNLREE

-426 LTRRQISEDITGMEE
+426 QTRRQISEDITGMEE

-467 GIGTAFPEIPKTSL
+467 GIGNAFPEIPKTSL
-481 QIKYVP
+481 RIKYVP

-544 ESTNPDPIR
+544 ENTDPDPVR

-623 IKDAETVDK
+623 IKDAETVNK

-672 HKAVLSVGPA
+672 HQAVLSVGPA
-682 PFEIVGKYFSL
+682 PFEIVGKYFSLVSAQ

>member
-1 MMDQITIKDLEV
+1 MLIQFWKRR
-13 YANHG
+13 
-18 LYKEEKALGQKFL
+18 KKQC
-31 VSVILSFDT
+31 VSIVCSISIL
-40 KLAGVSD
+40 
-47 QMDYSVDY
+47 
-55 GKVCH
+55 
-60 RIKEILTE
+60 
-68 NDFNLIECVAET
+68 
-80 VAKKLLLE
+80 
-88 FSLIRKLEIEVK
+88 FSSIF
-100 KPWAPIGLPLDYVSV
+100 
-115 KIKRG
+115 
-120 WHRAY
+120 
-125 LGVGSNMGDRMEY
+125 
-138 INQAIN
+138 
-144 AIEAQDDTRVVHVSS
+144 
-159 LIETK
+159 
-164 PYGGVVQDDFLN
+164 FLN
-176 GCIAIDT
+176 GCEATFLEEKKSSKEAENERFASFTEKLFCKEVATSQISLHYT

-189 YEIDKAD
+189 YGIDKAD

-235 YDLLKQYLRSLREE
+235 YDLLKQYLRNLREE

-415 GVTDTIQELEQ
+415 GVTDTIRELEQ
-426 LTRRQISEDITGMEE
+426 QTHRQISEDITGMEE

-451 ILENGKAERIL
+451 IMENGKAERIL

-467 GIGTAFPEIPKTSL
+467 GIANAFPEIPKTSL
-481 QIKYVP
+481 RIKYVP

-544 ESTNPDPIR
+544 ESTDPDPVR

-623 IKDAETVDK
+623 IKDAETVNK
-632 IYNLILGSPGNY
+632 IYDLILGSPGNY

-682 PFEIVGKYFSL
+682 PFEIVGKYFSLVSAQ

>member
-1 MMDQITIKDLEV
+1 MLIQFWKRR
-13 YANHG
+13 
-18 LYKEEKALGQKFL
+18 KKQC
-31 VSVILSFDT
+31 VSIVCSISIL
-40 KLAGVSD
+40 
-47 QMDYSVDY
+47 
-55 GKVCH
+55 
-60 RIKEILTE
+60 
-68 NDFNLIECVAET
+68 
-80 VAKKLLLE
+80 
-88 FSLIRKLEIEVK
+88 FSSIF
-100 KPWAPIGLPLDYVSV
+100 
-115 KIKRG
+115 
-120 WHRAY
+120 
-125 LGVGSNMGDRMEY
+125 
-138 INQAIN
+138 
-144 AIEAQDDTRVVHVSS
+144 
-159 LIETK
+159 
-164 PYGGVVQDDFLN
+164 FLN
-176 GCIAIDT
+176 GCEATFLEEKKSSKEAENERFASFTEKLFCKEVATSQISLHYT

-189 YEIDKAD
+189 YGIDKAD
-196 TAYGTIQTD
+196 TAYGMIQTD

-211 AAENIQQALYAFSY
+211 AAENMQQALYTFSY
-225 EKLNVKNKIT
+225 EKLNVKNRIT
-235 YDLLKQYLRSLREE
+235 YDLLKQYLRNLREE

-415 GVTDTIQELEQ
+415 GVTDTIRELEQ
-426 LTRRQISEDITGMEE
+426 QTRRQISEDITGMEE

-451 ILENGKAERIL
+451 IMENGKAERIL

-467 GIGTAFPEIPKTSL
+467 GIANAFPEIPKTSL
-481 QIKYVP
+481 RIKYVP

-544 ESTNPDPIR
+544 ESTDPDPVR

-623 IKDAETVDK
+623 IKYAETVNK
-632 IYNLILGSPGNY
+632 IYDLILGSPGNY
-644 LKYYIGYV
+644 LKYYKISGTE
-652 KFLELKKE
+652 KGMDKI
-660 WIKSGNQ
+660 WKSIPERIPSSCAECWPGA
-667 SQKEF
+667 F
-672 HKAVLSVGPA
+672 
-682 PFEIVGKYFSL
+682 

>member
-1 MMDQITIKDLEV
+1 MLIQFWKRR
-13 YANHG
+13 
-18 LYKEEKALGQKFL
+18 KKQC
-31 VSVILSFDT
+31 VSIVCSISIL
-40 KLAGVSD
+40 
-47 QMDYSVDY
+47 
-55 GKVCH
+55 
-60 RIKEILTE
+60 
-68 NDFNLIECVAET
+68 
-80 VAKKLLLE
+80 
-88 FSLIRKLEIEVK
+88 FSSIF
-100 KPWAPIGLPLDYVSV
+100 
-115 KIKRG
+115 
-120 WHRAY
+120 
-125 LGVGSNMGDRMEY
+125 
-138 INQAIN
+138 
-144 AIEAQDDTRVVHVSS
+144 
-159 LIETK
+159 
-164 PYGGVVQDDFLN
+164 FLN
-176 GCIAIDT
+176 GCEATFLEEKKSSKEAENERFASFTEKLFCKEVATSQISLHYT

-189 YEIDKAD
+189 YGIDKAD
-196 TAYGTIQTD
+196 TAYGMIQTD

-211 AAENIQQALYAFSY
+211 AAENMQQALYTFSY
-225 EKLNVKNKIT
+225 EKLNVKNRIT
-235 YDLLKQYLRSLREE
+235 YDLLKQYLRNLREE

-309 DKGLFLSDEMADQVL
+309 DRGLFLSDEMADQVL

-339 YSTFVSRIGELQE
+339 YSTFVSRVGELQE

-415 GVTDTIQELEQ
+415 GVTDTIRELEQ
-426 LTRRQISEDITGMEE
+426 QTRRQISEDITGMEE

-451 ILENGKAERIL
+451 IMENGKAERIL

-467 GIGTAFPEIPKTSL
+467 GIANAFPEIPKTSL
-481 QIKYVP
+481 RIKYVP

-544 ESTNPDPIR
+544 ESTDPDPVR

-610 SRMDTVEFYARYG
+610 SRMDTVEFYTRYG
-623 IKDAETVDK
+623 IKDAETVNK
-632 IYNLILGSPGNY
+632 IYDLILGSPGNY

-667 SQKEF
+667 SKKEF
-672 HKAVLSVGPA
+672 HQAVLSVGPA

>member
-1 MMDQITIKDLEV
+1 MLIQFWKRR
-13 YANHG
+13 
-18 LYKEEKALGQKFL
+18 KKQC
-31 VSVILSFDT
+31 VSIVCSISIL
-40 KLAGVSD
+40 
-47 QMDYSVDY
+47 
-55 GKVCH
+55 
-60 RIKEILTE
+60 
-68 NDFNLIECVAET
+68 
-80 VAKKLLLE
+80 
-88 FSLIRKLEIEVK
+88 FSSIF
-100 KPWAPIGLPLDYVSV
+100 
-115 KIKRG
+115 
-120 WHRAY
+120 
-125 LGVGSNMGDRMEY
+125 
-138 INQAIN
+138 
-144 AIEAQDDTRVVHVSS
+144 
-159 LIETK
+159 
-164 PYGGVVQDDFLN
+164 FLN
-176 GCIAIDT
+176 GCEATFLEEKKSSKETENERFALFTEKLFCKEVATSQISLHYT

-189 YEIDKAD
+189 YGIDKAD
-196 TAYGTIQTD
+196 TAYGMIQTD

-211 AAENIQQALYAFSY
+211 AAENMQQALYTFSY
-225 EKLNVKNKIT
+225 EKLNVKNRIT
-235 YDLLKQYLRSLREE
+235 YDLLKQYLRNLREE

-284 EAYLDVLSETRDYF
+284 ETYLDVLSETRDYF

-415 GVTDTIQELEQ
+415 GVTDTIRELEQ
-426 LTRRQISEDITGMEE
+426 QTRRQISEDITGMEE

-451 ILENGKAERIL
+451 IMENGKAERIL

-467 GIGTAFPEIPKTSL
+467 GIANAFPEIPKTSL
-481 QIKYVP
+481 RIKYVP

-544 ESTNPDPIR
+544 ESTDPDPVR

-623 IKDAETVDK
+623 IKDAETVDE

-644 LKYYIGYV
+644 LKYYVGYV